1 MYQNKAGVHPG
12 PSLTEHLSRISHMN
26 CCCSLTLGTD
36 KLSSV
41 DECMAGLTRVE
52 ASIILLGTSDTSM
65 IELKVLAGMEEG
77 WFLVGNAS
85 AQCL

>member
-1 MYQNKAGVHPG
+1 
-12 PSLTEHLSRISHMN
+12 
-26 CCCSLTLGTD
+26 
-36 KLSSV
+36 
-41 DECMAGLTRVE
+41 MAGLTRVE